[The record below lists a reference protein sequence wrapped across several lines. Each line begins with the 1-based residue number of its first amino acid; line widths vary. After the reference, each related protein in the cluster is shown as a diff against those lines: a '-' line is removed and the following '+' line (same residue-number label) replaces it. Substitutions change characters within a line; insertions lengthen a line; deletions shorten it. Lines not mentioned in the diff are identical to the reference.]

1 MKEDDLSFKLKD
13 IETAYT
19 TLMRAKALAEK
30 GKNNEAEIIC
40 KELITNF
47 PKYYAAHRELAKI
60 YIEQKQFYSA
70 FQHLALA
77 LSGDQSDY
85 FSLLNM
91 EALFYE
97 FGMYETGRDFS
108 TLIDIIGD
116 KKGIRQHSEVHIY
129 NKGKLLLKNK
139 EYEKAANE
147 FINCLLIHPDNE
159 DIAINLIE
167 CYEAIGEIQKAL
179 NIIEKFISKNGGK
192 RNTFIYLASTLP
204 QKLIQNN
211 LIKYTKFLERIT
223 VNDNEEIQRLF
234 ALARFYHMGKR
245 YGQAW
250 ETIIKANDSVKLI
263 IKDKY
268 LDDKRWEEEFLSW
281 ARNTDFDVP
290 PIAEDEPDTLPLYM
304 LGPSRSGKSCLE
316 KALDWLPG
324 VKLGFENK
332 LLSNATSRTFNA
344 GDRLPATFLP
354 FLPESLLTDFVFCYR
369 AMFRENARGAS
380 LYTTTTPGLITS
392 VPAIM
397 YALPKAKF
405 IFLKRNPLD
414 TAFRMYFKYYRN
426 SHYHSCDIDWSLGYI
441 QWYYDLVG
449 LWEQK
454 FPRAV
459 LTVAYAD
466 LVSRPMAELKRI
478 LAFLGISADVPED
491 LAIPNDSGFSDPYHA
506 LYNKKE
512 EALPPL

>member
-1 MKEDDLSFKLKD
+1 MQEDDLSFKLKD
-13 IETAYT
+13 IDAAYS
-19 TLMRAKALAEK
+19 TLMRAKELAEK
-30 GKNNEAEIIC
+30 GKKNEAEKIC
-40 KELITNF
+40 KKLIANF

-77 LSGDQSDY
+77 LSGDQNDY

-147 FINCLLIHPDNE
+147 FINCLLIQPDNA

-179 NIIEKFISKNGGK
+179 NIIENFISKNGSK
-192 RNTFIYLASTLP
+192 RNSFIYLASTLP

-211 LIKYTKFLERIT
+211 LIKYTKILEHIT

-234 ALARFYHMGKR
+234 ALARFYHMDKN

-250 ETIIKANDSVKLI
+250 ETIYKANDSVKLT
-263 IKDKY
+263 IKNKY
-268 LDDKRWEEEFLSW
+268 LDDKRWEEKFLFW
-281 ARNTDFDVP
+281 ARDTDFDVP
-290 PIAEDEPDTLPLYM
+290 PITEGEPETLPLYM

-324 VKLGFENK
+324 VKLGFENR
-332 LLSNATSRTFNA
+332 LLSNATSRAFNA
-344 GDRLPATFLP
+344 GNRLPATFLP
-354 FLPESLLTDFVFCYR
+354 FLPASLLKDFVLCYR
-369 AMFRENARGAS
+369 AMFRESAQGAS

-392 VPAIM
+392 VPAIL

-405 IFLKRNPLD
+405 IFLKRNPID
-414 TAFRMYFKYYRN
+414 TAFRMYFKHYRN
-426 SHYHSCDIDWSLGYI
+426 SHYHSCDIDWSLDYI
-441 QWYYDLVG
+441 QWYYNLVEI
-449 LWEQK
+449 WVQK
-454 FPRAV
+454 FPHSV
-459 LTVAYAD
+459 MTVEYAD
-466 LVSRPMAELKRI
+466 LVSRPIAVLIKI
-478 LAFLGISADVPED
+478 LEYLGINANVPTD
-491 LAIPNDSGFSDPYHA
+491 LTIPNDSGFSDPYHA
-506 LYNKKE
+506 MYK
-512 EALPPL
+512 